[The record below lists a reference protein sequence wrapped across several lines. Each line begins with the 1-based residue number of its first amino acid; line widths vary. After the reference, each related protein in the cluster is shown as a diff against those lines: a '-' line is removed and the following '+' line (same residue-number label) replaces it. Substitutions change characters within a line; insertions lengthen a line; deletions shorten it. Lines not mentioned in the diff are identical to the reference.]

1 MKFTICLI
9 ALLLSTGCTPTLQQ
23 TDFYREMVVAD
34 KLCQQQG
41 QRAAF
46 LVDGRYGCMPVVQ
59 KPDTDQ
65 PATSPAPSAD

>member
-1 MKFTICLI
+1 MTRLLLLN
-9 ALLLSTGCTPTLQQ
+9 LLLSGCATPTLQQ

-34 KLCQQQG
+34 KLCQQQE
-41 QRAAF
+41 QRAVF
-46 LVDGRYGCMPVVQ
+46 LVDGSYGCLPVVQ